1 MSLAFAPL
9 PEPVP
14 EPVPDAVE
22 LAVWRTVTYAA
33 LFQAPLRLARL
44 HRNLMDAAASPDEIG
59 DALARPWLAE
69 RVEVVDGLVLPRGH
83 RDWIALRAERR
94 RHSRRLVARHRR
106 VLRAL
111 CRFPF
116 VRMVALSGACAHGN
130 ATDHDVDV
138 FLVTGRGRA
147 WLVCLALTVLSRL
160 VGVRRSLCLNYI
172 VDEEALTF
180 GERDLFTASEAV
192 GMRLL
197 AGPATY
203 ARLFQANA
211 WVFDRF
217 PNFRALH
224 QREAA
229 GAPEAGSRWERW
241 LALPAPLFERLSRRV
256 LGGRLA
262 RKGQGH
268 AGVALSS
275 HQLKLHTQDHRPG
288 LLASFERAVREG
300 GAR

>member
-1 MSLAFAPL
+1 VSLAFAPL
-9 PEPVP
+9 PEPGP
-14 EPVPDAVE
+14 EAIE

-33 LFQAPLRLARL
+33 LFQAPLPLARL
-44 HRNLMDAAASPDEIG
+44 HRNLMDASASTAEIAR
-59 DALARPWLAE
+59 ALARPWLSD
-69 RVEVVDGLVLPRGH
+69 RVEVVDGLVLPRG
-83 RDWIALRAERR
+83 RREWVALRRERR

-116 VRMVALSGACAHGN
+116 VRMVALSGACAHEN

-138 FLVTGRGRA
+138 FLVTSRGRA

-172 VDEEALTF
+172 VDEEALAF

-203 ARLFQANA
+203 ARVLAANA

-217 PNFRALH
+217 PNFRALYA
-224 QREAA
+224 REAA
-229 GAPEAGSRWERW
+229 RAPEAGSRWERW
-241 LALPAPLFERLSRRV
+241 LAVPAPLFERLARRV
-256 LGGRLA
+256 LGARLA
-262 RKGQGH
+262 RKGEGH
-268 AGVALSS
+268 EGVALSP
-275 HQLKLHTQDHRPG
+275 HHLKLHTQDHRPG

-300 GAR
+300 GVR

>member
-1 MSLAFAPL
+1 LSLAFAPL
-9 PEPVP
+9 P

-33 LFQAPLRLARL
+33 LRLGRL
-44 HRNLMDAAASPDEIG
+44 HRNLMDAAASPAEVER
-59 DALARPWLAE
+59 ALARPWLAD
-69 RVEVVDGLVLPRGH
+69 RVEMVDGLVLPRG
-83 RDWIALRAERR
+83 RREWLALRRERR

-106 VLRAL
+106 VLNAL

-116 VRMVALSGACAHGN
+116 VRMVALSGACAHEN

-138 FLVTGRGRA
+138 FLVTSRGRA

-172 VDEEALTF
+172 VDEEALAF

-197 AGPATY
+197 A
-203 ARLFQANA
+203 ANA
-211 WVFDRF
+211 WVCDRF
-217 PNFRALH
+217 PNFHALH
-224 QREAA
+224 GREAA
-229 GAPEAGSRWERW
+229 RVPEAGSRWERW
-241 LALPAPLFERLSRRV
+241 LSVPAPLLERLARRV

-268 AGVALSS
+268 AGVALSP
-275 HQLKLHTQDHRPG
+275 HHLKLHTQDHRPG
-288 LLASFERAVREG
+288 LLTSFERAVREG
-300 GAR
+300 GVR

>member
-9 PEPVP
+9 PEPG
-14 EPVPDAVE
+14 PDAVE
-22 LAVWRTVTYAA
+22 RAVWRTVTYAA

-44 HRNLMDAAASPDEIG
+44 HRNLMDAAAAPAEVER
-59 DALARPWLAE
+59 ALARPWLAD
-69 RVEVVDGLVLPRGH
+69 RVEVVDGLVLPRGR
-83 RDWIALRAERR
+83 RDWLALRSARR

-106 VLRAL
+106 VLRTL

-116 VRMVALSGACAHGN
+116 VRMVALSGACAHEN

-138 FLVTGRGRA
+138 FLVTSRGRA

-172 VDEEALTF
+172 VDEEALAL

-197 AGPATY
+197 AGRATY
-203 ARLFQANA
+203 ERLLAANE
-211 WVFDRF
+211 WVFGFF
-217 PNFRALH
+217 PNFRALYA
-224 QREAA
+224 REAA
-229 GAPEAGSRWERW
+229 RAIEAGSRWERW
-241 LALPAPLFERLSRRV
+241 LALPAPLLERLARRI

-262 RKGQGH
+262 RKGRGH
-268 AGVALSS
+268 AGVALSP

-288 LLASFERAVREG
+288 LLESFERAVAG
-300 GAR
+300 GGER

>member
-1 MSLAFAPL
+1 VSLAFAPL
-9 PEPVP
+9 PEPA
-14 EPVPDAVE
+14 PDAVE
-22 LAVWRTVTYAA
+22 RAVWRTVTYAA

-44 HRNLMDAAASPDEIG
+44 HRNLMDAAASPEAIG
-59 DALARPWLAE
+59 EALARPWLSD
-69 RVEVVDGLVLPRGH
+69 RVEVVDGLVLPRG
-83 RDWIALRAERR
+83 RREWIALRRERR

-111 CRFPF
+111 GRFPF
-116 VRMVALSGACAHGN
+116 VRMVALSGACAHEN

-138 FLVTGRGRA
+138 FLVTSRGRA

-172 VDEEALTF
+172 VDEEALAF

-197 AGPATY
+197 AGRATY
-203 ARLFQANA
+203 ERLLRANE

-217 PNFRALH
+217 PNFRAL
-224 QREAA
+224 AA
-229 GAPEAGSRWERW
+229 DDAARAPEAGSAWER
-241 LALPAPLFERLSRRV
+241 LLSVPAPLLERLSRRL

-262 RKGQGH
+262 RKGRGH
-268 AGVALSS
+268 AGVALSP
-275 HQLKLHTQDHRPG
+275 HHLKLHTQDHRPG

-300 GAR
+300 GVR